1 MHELSSVTWR
11 TRETLTELYIRIE
24 GIVELLESLKPTGKE
39 VYSDMF
45 VSIFIIALP
54 KDFSYNLTKADMKIP
69 LAVYKKALKYVASHP
84 SLQLTDVAIR
94 KEMSKGI
101 PVNSITS
108 HETPVHQTPTGRN
121 KTYCQRCGLNNHD
134 TQHCRASE
142 CFRCHRFGHTSRYC
156 KIQISQWRRPTV
168 TCFFCGI
175 FGHTNRQCRNVQ
187 WYPPQGKS
195 SHFIKIF
202 KNADSSMV

>member
-1 MHELSSVTWR
+1 
-11 TRETLTELYIRIE
+11 
-24 GIVELLESLKPTGKE
+24 
-39 VYSDMF
+39 
-45 VSIFIIALP
+45 
-54 KDFSYNLTKADMKIP
+54 
-69 LAVYKKALKYVASHP
+69 
-84 SLQLTDVAIR
+84 
-94 KEMSKGI
+94 MSKDI
-101 PVNSITS
+101 PANFITS

-156 KIQISQWRRPTV
+156 KIQIPQWSQPTV
-168 TCFFCGI
+168 TCFSCDM

-195 SHFIKIF
+195 SHFIKIL
-202 KNADSSMV
+202 KNADTSMVVIGAVNGKSGHIFIEVKLGGRNGKDQIALFDTSNFHNRR